1 MVVQFNNC
9 TITSTN
15 FIGYKILKYIFIYQ
29 FIALHVSHTQGKMT
43 IRDKKIIT
51 FNTAERWWKT
61 NHHLVHLPW
70 QTFFFCKV
78 KISKCITVYYKLK
91 FEDFYNPFCKHIF
104 IYFNKKYFRST
115 SKYTLICKPRQLSLY
130 KYFLLFITIS
140 HIKAN
145 MDSISKQ
152 QKKNNMYTKH
162 FRRLSAVKKGQ
173 LLQIVK
179 KKSLCIFLSPF
190 PSRQWHLFI
199 MLKNLA
205 VSFVDVLNTISKIMF
220 ETGFRYILVIR

>member
-1 MVVQFNNC
+1 MTIISSTYQHLNLVVNLVVQFNNC

-78 KISKCITVYYKLK
+78 KNSKCITIYYKLK

-104 IYFNKKYFRST
+104 V
-115 SKYTLICKPRQLSLY
+115 
-130 KYFLLFITIS
+130 LL
-140 HIKAN
+140 
-145 MDSISKQ
+145 Q
-152 QKKNNMYTKH
+152 QK
-162 FRRLSAVKKGQ
+162 
-173 LLQIVK
+173 
-179 KKSLCIFLSPF
+179 IFLF
-190 PSRQWHLFI
+190 YFKVYI
-199 MLKNLA
+199 NL
-205 VSFVDVLNTISKIMF
+205 
-220 ETGFRYILVIR
+220 

>member
-1 MVVQFNNC
+1 MVVQLNNC

-29 FIALHVSHTQGKMT
+29 FIALHVSHTQGQMT

-78 KISKCITVYYKLK
+78 KISKCITIYYKLK

-104 IYFNKKYFRST
+104 VLLQQKIFLFYF
-115 SKYTLICKPRQLSLY
+115 KYTLICKPRQLSLY

-140 HIKAN
+140 LIKAN
-145 MDSISKQ
+145 MDSISIKSA
-152 QKKNNMYTKH
+152 KKTNMYTKH

-179 KKSLCIFLSPF
+179 KKISMHFLVPFSFKTMTPFHNAKKPCSVLCWRTWYNF
-190 PSRQWHLFI
+190 
-199 MLKNLA
+199 KNN
-205 VSFVDVLNTISKIMF
+205 VWNKF
-220 ETGFRYILVIR
+220 

>member
-1 MVVQFNNC
+1 MRIISSTYQHLNLVVNLVVQFNNC

-78 KISKCITVYYKLK
+78 KISKCMTIYYKLK

-104 IYFNKKYFRST
+104 VLLQQKIFCST

-140 HIKAN
+140 LIKAN
-145 MDSISKQ
+145 MDSISNQ
-152 QKKNNMYTKH
+152 QKKPTCTQNISED
-162 FRRLSAVKKGQ
+162 FQQLQKGNCFK
-173 LLQIVK
+173 L
-179 KKSLCIFLSPF
+179 
-190 PSRQWHLFI
+190 
-199 MLKNLA
+199 
-205 VSFVDVLNTISKIMF
+205 
-220 ETGFRYILVIR
+220 